1 MLMSRTILTSAVAL
15 VIGCTSL
22 IASLTIPVARGAS
35 AAMASTKNPT
45 KMVRV
50 GRFGISL
57 PKDAVFDG
65 ALLELNGVPVAIGGA
80 PEAGAKNMTTDKKTF
95 YFGRYSIAIPT
106 NGSDIWSSY
115 EVVKKKIEFISK
127 NGRRDLPKSTAETI
141 ATITRKHN
149 AGYIDEY
156 DHTLPLDGGG
166 AIVVS
171 KGHKYSFHIYYLTEK
186 NTLYRQTVESIP
198 VSAFDKAV
206 ARAKELNSLIHHRNP
221 SERPPSHAFALE
233 VGYMDLPMDKFD
245 EKVSIGLPISSVPG
259 IHLTFDT
266 QVIGKPEPGLLTRF
280 KERSAGAL
288 PLLKNFLASS
298 SVIRKGARKV
308 AGLNFE
314 ELLIKTTTE
323 GRNVYAFRLEFPG
336 TPELSLEP
344 YTVLELSTVDGGP
357 GFESDEQA
365 VKFWD
370 DVVES
375 LQRI

>member
-1 MLMSRTILTSAVAL
+1 MSFFKNTNNHQHLRNVVFITALT
-15 VIGCTSL
+15 
-22 IASLTIPVARGAS
+22 
-35 AAMASTKNPT
+35 
-45 KMVRV
+45 
-50 GRFGISL
+50 
-57 PKDAVFDG
+57 
-65 ALLELNGVPVAIGGA
+65 LLYCLGPG

-95 YFGRYSIAIPT
+95 YFGRYSLSVPT

-115 EVVKKKIEFISK
+115 EVVKKRIELISQ
-127 NGRRDLPKSTAETI
+127 NGRRDLPKSTAGII

-149 AGYIDEY
+149 AGHTDAY

-166 AIVVS
+166 AIVVF
-171 KGHKYSFHIYYLTEK
+171 KGHRYSFYIYYLTTN
-186 NTLYRQTVESIP
+186 NTLYRQTVESVP

-206 ARAKELNSLIHHRNP
+206 ARARELNSLIHHRNP

-233 VGYMDLPMDKFD
+233 VGYMDLPMNKFD

-266 QVIGKPEPGLLTRF
+266 QVIGKPEPGLLSRF

-314 ELLIKTTTE
+314 ELLTKTTTE

-375 LQRI
+375 LQLI